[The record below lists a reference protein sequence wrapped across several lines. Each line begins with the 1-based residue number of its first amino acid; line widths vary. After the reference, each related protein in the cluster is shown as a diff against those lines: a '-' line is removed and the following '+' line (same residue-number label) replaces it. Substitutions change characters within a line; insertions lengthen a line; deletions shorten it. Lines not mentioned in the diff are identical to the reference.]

1 MVVVAFAN
9 VTQWVEE
16 PTGGRDRGP
25 AALLRAWAEVLVRP
39 FRFFETG
46 VAPNDQAPGL
56 VFAGLVVLL
65 EELLRLAVLPTA
77 YPDDPLL
84 AALLLGVVV
93 VIVTPAVLHLVA
105 AAATL
110 VLVPLAPD
118 RAGVSETVQ
127 AVAYATAP
135 CAFAAV
141 PVLELRALAVTYGAV
156 LVVAGLAVV
165 HRTTLV
171 RAALA
176 AVVPVVV
183 GFGYGF
189 RGIAAVG
196 TLLRQWYVI

>member
-1 MVVVAFAN
+1 M
-9 VTQWVEE
+9 TQWVEE
-16 PTGGRDRGP
+16 PSGGRDRGP
-25 AALLRAWAEVLVRP
+25 VALVRAWAEVLARP

-56 VFAGLVVLL
+56 VFAAAVVLV
-65 EELLRLAVLPTA
+65 EELVRLAVLPTA
-77 YPDDPLL
+77 YPESPLL
-84 AALLLGVVV
+84 AAVAVGVVV
-93 VIVTPAVLHLVA
+93 VVVAPVVLYLVA

-127 AVAYATAP
+127 VVAYAAAP
-135 CAFAAV
+135 CLLASV

-156 LVVAGLAVV
+156 LVVVGLAVV
-165 HRTTLV
+165 HGTSLV

-189 RGIAAVG
+189 RGVEAVG
-196 TLLRQWYVI
+196 TLLRQWFVV

>member
-1 MVVVAFAN
+1 

-16 PTGGRDRGP
+16 PSGGRDRGP
-25 AALLRAWAEVLVRP
+25 VALMRAWAEVVARP

-46 VAPNDQAPGL
+46 VAPDDQAPGP
-56 VFAGLVVLL
+56 VFAAAVVFI
-65 EELLRLAVLPTA
+65 EELVRLAVLPTA
-77 YPDDPLL
+77 YPESPLL
-84 AALLLGVVV
+84 AAVAVGVVV
-93 VIVTPAVLHLVA
+93 VVAPVVLYPVA

-127 AVAYATAP
+127 VVAYATAP
-135 CAFAAV
+135 CLLASV

-156 LVVAGLAVV
+156 LVVVGLAVV
-165 HRTTLV
+165 HGTSLA

-189 RGIAAVG
+189 RGIEAVG
-196 TLLRQWYVI
+196 TLLRQWFVV